1 MDRHVLNAFVYGDS
15 LRNYVVG
22 VIVPDERELMAWCK
36 KNGVGVEVRVS
47 WSFEVWFFKRLQ
59 RISIFCIVITKFD
72 DLCFV

>member
-15 LRNYVVG
+15 MRNYVVG
-22 VIVPDERELMAWCK
+22 VIVPDQRELMAWCK
-36 KNGVGVEVRVS
+36 KNGVVAEVRVR

-59 RISIFCIVITKFD
+59 RISIFWIVITKFD